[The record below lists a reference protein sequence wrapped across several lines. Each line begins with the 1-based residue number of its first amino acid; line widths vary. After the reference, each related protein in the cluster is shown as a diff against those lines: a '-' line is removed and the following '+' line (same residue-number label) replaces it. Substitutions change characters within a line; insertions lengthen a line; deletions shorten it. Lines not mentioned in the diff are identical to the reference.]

1 MRHHVLS
8 EENLDIM
15 AVVWD
20 AGRDG
25 LSVNRVW
32 AALDASRRKK
42 VRRTTVQV
50 QMRRLESYGW
60 LSRRKAGREFIYTA
74 QWGRDETVADL
85 LRSLRR
91 RLFGGSFSEMVRI
104 LLADGAL
111 LMVDGYA
118 LFFMAL
124 IYATEALL
132 GKDDFSMNYI
142 TKSRE
147 GAFEGI

>member
-60 LSRRKAGREFIYTA
+60 LSRRKSGREYVYAA

-104 LLADGAL
+104 LLADGGLTEKDRRRIRAL
-111 LMVDGYA
+111 VRNPGSGPSG
-118 LFFMAL
+118 
-124 IYATEALL
+124 T
-132 GKDDFSMNYI
+132 
-142 TKSRE
+142 
-147 GAFEGI
+147 

>member
-15 AVVWD
+15 GVLWG

-25 LSVNRVW
+25 RTVKAVW
-32 AALDASRRKK
+32 AALTTARRKP

-60 LSRRKAGREFIYTA
+60 LSRRKAGREFIYSA

-91 RLFGGSFSEMVRI
+91 RLFGGSFSEMVRV
-104 LLADGAL
+104 LLDDGGLSEKERRRIRAL
-111 LMVDGYA
+111 V
-118 LFFMAL
+118 
-124 IYATEALL
+124 
-132 GKDDFSMNYI
+132 
-142 TKSRE
+142 R
-147 GAFEGI
+147 GAWRGPTRS